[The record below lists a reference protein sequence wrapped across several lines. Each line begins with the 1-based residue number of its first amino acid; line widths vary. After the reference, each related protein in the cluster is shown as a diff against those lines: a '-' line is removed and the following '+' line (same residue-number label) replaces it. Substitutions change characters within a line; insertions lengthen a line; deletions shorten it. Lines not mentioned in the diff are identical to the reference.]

1 MLPIRLGAAAPTL
14 NLTGV
19 HKMVKDI
26 NEANRIVGKMAKE
39 RYRSSDEVLNEFM
52 RYQKDGE
59 CQHFWPDEN
68 TACRMLL
75 RIGVPV

>member
-1 MLPIRLGAAAPTL
+1 
-14 NLTGV
+14 
-19 HKMVKDI
+19 MVRDL

-39 RYRSSDEVLNEFM
+39 RYRSSDEVLAEFL

-59 CQHFWPDEN
+59 CTHFWPDEN

-75 RIGVPV
+75 QLEGAK

>member
-1 MLPIRLGAAAPTL
+1 MLLTRRGLAVLIA

-19 HKMVKDI
+19 TKMVRDI

-39 RYRSSDEVLNEFM
+39 RYRSSDEVLAEFL
-52 RYQKDGE
+52 RYQKNGE

-75 RIGVPV
+75 RLEVTK

>member
-1 MLPIRLGAAAPTL
+1 MTRPTTARPVLNHIGAC
-14 NLTGV
+14 
-19 HKMVKDI
+19 KMVRDI

-39 RYRSSDEVLNEFM
+39 RYRSSDDVLAEFM
-52 RYQKDGE
+52 RYQKEGQ

-75 RIGVPV
+75 QLEAVE

>member
-1 MLPIRLGAAAPTL
+1 MLLILLGAAAPTL

-26 NEANRIVGKMAKE
+26 NEANRIVGNMAKE
-39 RYRSSDEVLNEFM
+39 RNRSSDEVLNEFL